1 MRRTIL
7 SINGNKPFNY
17 ILKTVLSDKYNVH
30 LAVNPVAGM
39 RLIKEQPEVSLVV
52 IDMDMFEKEA
62 IDFVLHIKTSSIY
75 NKPVIVLTSADLN
88 LLTARFSRIKVEE
101 IFSKPFNPVLLL
113 QQIDKMLM
121 NENFVIQM
129 RP

>member
-1 MRRTIL
+1 
-7 SINGNKPFNY
+7 
-17 ILKTVLSDKYNVH
+17 
-30 LAVNPVAGM
+30 M

>member
-1 MRRTIL
+1 MRRFIL

-17 ILKTVLSDKYNVH
+17 ILKTVLSDKYNVQ

-39 RLIKEQPEVSLVV
+39 RLIKEQPELSLLI
-52 IDMDMFEKEA
+52 IDMDMFESEA
-62 IDFVLHIKTSSIY
+62 IDFILHIKSSAIY
-75 NKPVIVLTSADLN
+75 NKPIIVLTSSDLK
-88 LLTARFSRIKVEE
+88 LLSARFSRIKVDE

-113 QQIDKMLM
+113 QKIDKMLM
-121 NENFVIQM
+121 NENFIIQM

>member
-1 MRRTIL
+1 
-7 SINGNKPFNY
+7 
-17 ILKTVLSDKYNVH
+17 
-30 LAVNPVAGM
+30 
-39 RLIKEQPEVSLVV
+39 
-52 IDMDMFEKEA
+52 MFEKEA

-121 NENFVIQM
+121 NDNFIIQM